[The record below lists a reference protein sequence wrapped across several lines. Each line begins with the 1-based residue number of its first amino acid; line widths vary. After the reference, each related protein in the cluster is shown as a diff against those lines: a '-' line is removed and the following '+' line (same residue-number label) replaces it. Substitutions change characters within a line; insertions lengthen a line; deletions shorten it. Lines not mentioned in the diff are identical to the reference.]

1 MNQSKI
7 RPMIDITRVQA
18 TGPAVMWRLRGFRAG
33 VSCSTNVSLFE
44 AAMPTTTLRLSPA
57 LRDRIAKLT
66 ENTETT
72 AHSFMLDAIAEKVA
86 NAELRRD
93 YLAEG
98 NARLANLLETG
109 VGVEWPDMRRYL
121 VERARGRSPLPPK
134 ASKWRG

>member
-1 MNQSKI
+1 
-7 RPMIDITRVQA
+7 
-18 TGPAVMWRLRGFRAG
+18 
-33 VSCSTNVSLFE
+33 
-44 AAMPTTTLRLSPA
+44 MPTTTLRLSPA

-86 NAELRRD
+86 NEELRRD

-109 VGVEWPDMRRYL
+109 MGVEWLDMRRYL
-121 VERARGRSPLPPK
+121 VERARGRSLLPPK